1 MGDPAGPY
9 ATQSVSVFVFL
20 GKGGVG
26 KTTLS
31 LALGCAFRQI
41 DTPVRVVSLDP
52 AHNLKDLASRTRCG
66 PLPELEEVDLDQE
79 LETRRQKLGKQFR
92 RRFPLHELLAGVS
105 PEDLVRV
112 LPGMEEEVMLD
123 VLQRVLFS
131 PSEAGEVRVLDFPPT
146 GYALRVLRWVT
157 WHRWWVHALRR
168 LRERI
173 VERKR
178 FLGTGD
184 PDDDPW
190 AQLLHARAARMD
202 RLAERLKRLRFL
214 VVETPDELAKREARH
229 IHRSMAEMGYPA
241 EPIVNRS
248 PAGVPEDPVQPVC
261 TARDWFLEHFLK
273 RRN

>member
-66 PLPELEEVDLDQE
+66 PLPALEEVDLDQE

-123 VLQRVLFS
+123 VLQRVLS
-131 PSEAGEVRVLDFPPT
+131 PLPKPVRCGCWISPQRVMPFGCFAGSP
-146 GYALRVLRWVT
+146 
-157 WHRWWVHALRR
+157 
-168 LRERI
+168 
-173 VERKR
+173 
-178 FLGTGD
+178 GTGGGC
-184 PDDDPW
+184 
-190 AQLLHARAARMD
+190 
-202 RLAERLKRLRFL
+202 
-214 VVETPDELAKREARH
+214 TP
-229 IHRSMAEMGYPA
+229 S
-241 EPIVNRS
+241 
-248 PAGVPEDPVQPVC
+248 AGC
-261 TARDWFLEHFLK
+261 GSGL
-273 RRN
+273 